1 MADKEISK
9 PMDGQRIPTKQGTN
23 TPMVRHGLYADPAK
37 WDLDGRTTLAK
48 QLVLLRTGLAAL
60 FPDGPDRA
68 GALLIDRVVYKSLK
82 LALYEATDLTST
94 EGVPPGSEMKYL
106 QMSNS
111 LREDI
116 RLLTA
121 LAQRQAPAPGDPDL
135 REYLESIRKAAKAQA
150 VQFVEVK
157 RG

>member
-1 MADKEISK
+1 MADKEDIK
-9 PMDGQRIPTKQGTN
+9 PMGGQKIPTKQGTN

-48 QLVLLRTGLAAL
+48 QLVLLREGLAAL
-60 FPDGPDRA
+60 FPDGPDKA
-68 GALLIDRVVYKSLK
+68 GSLLIDRLVYKSLK

-106 QMSNS
+106 QMAGS
-111 LREDI
+111 LRADLQ
-116 RLLTA
+116 LLTT

-135 REYLESIRKAAKAQA
+135 KEYLETLKKAAKAQ
-150 VQFVEVK
+150 VVKVEVE
-157 RG
+157 RA